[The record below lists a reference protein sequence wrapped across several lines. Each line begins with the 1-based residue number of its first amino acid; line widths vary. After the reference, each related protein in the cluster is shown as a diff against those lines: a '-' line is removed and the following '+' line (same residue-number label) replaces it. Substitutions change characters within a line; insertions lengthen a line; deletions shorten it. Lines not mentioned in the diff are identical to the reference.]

1 MRVAD
6 AFCFVNEIL
15 IVDEN
20 LFYGVGIAV
29 TLDANIASHSVVPV
43 VKLPL
48 FGASPTNAD
57 FATAGLGDESDAGF

>member
-6 AFCFVNEIL
+6 AFCFVNES
-15 IVDEN
+15 
-20 LFYGVGIAV
+20 VGIAV